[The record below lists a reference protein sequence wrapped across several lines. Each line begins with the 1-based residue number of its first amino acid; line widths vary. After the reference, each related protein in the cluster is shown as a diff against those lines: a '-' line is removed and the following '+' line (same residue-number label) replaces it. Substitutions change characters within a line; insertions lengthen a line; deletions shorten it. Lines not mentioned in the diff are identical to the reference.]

1 MSLQRT
7 PPGTALMSGSG
18 SVSGSTPNPSN
29 YGNEDYSNITIRKR
43 NNRTEEQD
51 YKMEFEDFRSD
62 ILKLLEEFTKK
73 QNENMNSIK
82 EEISGIRNEVKI
94 IKSAFEKLNNKFDQI
109 DTEIENIK
117 TTNSKNQEKIK
128 CIESEIIEIKKAQ
141 NTECSTLKPL
151 PLMQENLYLEIK
163 DRCEREKN
171 IVIVGI
177 LEKNDSNYKTRQC
190 YDDAEVMKLLT
201 SVYESCPKPI
211 KIVRLGKYEPN
222 KNRPIKAYFSDVNTV
237 RYLLRNKT
245 KLSGNT
251 HFYSDQTPMQKQ
263 YLDSLKKEIKQR
275 EQSGEKDLIIKYK
288 KGIPTIIA
296 NKNNQKN

>member
-1 MSLQRT
+1 
-7 PPGTALMSGSG
+7 
-18 SVSGSTPNPSN
+18 
-29 YGNEDYSNITIRKR
+29 
-43 NNRTEEQD
+43 
-51 YKMEFEDFRSD
+51 MEFEDFRSD

-190 YDDAEVMKLLT
+190 YDDVEVMKLLT

-211 KIVRLGKYEPN
+211 KTVRLGKYEPN

-245 KLSGNT
+245 KLSGNA